1 MTVQDNYKL
10 ESYITNGSITSFD
23 FSFKILEKEDIVV
36 NVEDIQGNI
45 TQKQQQ
51 TDYDVI
57 LNSDFTGT
65 VIFNTAPEKDCKI
78 YIQRI
83 VDLEQGSRYETSSGF
98 QAEVVEKSFD
108 KLTMISQQQQA
119 EIDTCLKIN
128 QFEDV
133 KISNYAETP
142 IENKGIMWAKNEDGS
157 FYLKNTQENPDDVYN
172 EIVLNPD
179 VMAIGSDLRTDN
191 SIGICAENIED
202 INITAKNIED
212 INLCGG
218 DIENIK
224 NVGEYL
230 KKHSYISSNIL
241 FDFDFKEH
249 LIKDESWLLA
259 DTFSWQS
266 GKKYKTAYNHL
277 LNDIQGKTTQTE
289 TIGNTTISYYLA
301 EDGHKIVD
309 VANISQVESVYS
321 ETGIAWYYVID
332 TVNTQF
338 KLPRTKYGFV
348 GLRNSVGN
356 FVNETLPNITGS
368 AVIAGGNN
376 QMQVYNTT
384 GALTYTESGTAVS
397 SILGDSG
404 QANKGLTL
412 NANLSNPVYQDNAP
426 VQQKATEMYLYFYV
440 GNFTREAVEET
451 AGLNSE
457 LFNGKVDLD
466 GSNATFTN
474 LPDTTKQNIFNNLS
488 ETSKETLYK
497 NIFSLIQTTDSTKI
511 GYYCYWW
518 NGNNYKLPAGGT
530 WLVWSI
536 HQQAYNNFT
545 GVGSVNSAGCG
556 LFAGGSTITYGNA
569 YTIGWAIR
577 IQ

>member
-83 VDLEQGSRYETSSGF
+83 VDLEQGARYETSSGF

-128 QFEDV
+128 QFKDI
-133 KISNYAETP
+133 KISNAETP

-202 INITAKNIED
+202 INKTAENIED

-241 FDFDFKEH
+241 FDFDFKEY
-249 LIKDESWLLA
+249 LIKDESWLRA

-277 LNDIQGKTTQTE
+277 LNDIQGKTVQTE

-301 EDGHKIVD
+301 DDGHKIVD

-332 TVNTQF
+332 TANTQF
-338 KLPRTKYGFV
+338 KLPRTKFGFV
-348 GLRNSVGN
+348 GLRNGVGN

-376 QMQVYNTT
+376 QLQVYNTT
-384 GALTYTESGTAVS
+384 GCFTYTEYGNSTTTISGQ
-397 SILGDSG
+397 SG

-412 NANLSNPVYQDNAP
+412 NANLSNPTYQDNAP

-474 LPDTTKQNIFNNLS
+474 LS
-488 ETSKETLYK
+488 ETTKETLYK
-497 NIFSLIQTTDSTKI
+497 NIFSLIQTTNSTKI
-511 GYYCYWW
+511 GYYDYWW
-518 NGNNYKLPAGGT
+518 GSSISPTHTLPAGGT
-530 WLVWSI
+530 WLVWAT
-536 HQQAYNNFT
+536 HQELTGNFT
-545 GVGSVNSAGCG
+545 RVGSVNVYSGIQ
-556 LFAGGSTITYGNA
+556 AGGTEVSSSSTHTM
-569 YTIGWAIR
+569 GWAIR